1 MNINANLIKARDGA
15 APQHKIKGQNRFEA
29 TEGSDGAQ
37 HIKIVDHNGNP
48 ISSNNR
54 LPVDVSF
61 PGTQNVK
68 DDDVKAELEQIKNRL
83 NDKIEV
89 EQSEIAINNLPTDYP
104 DSQVKVELEL
114 IKAQQIAINNK
125 LDSIIENDAINTRVT
140 GSNVEKLAVGAVTKT
155 RMAMSVNG
163 IQVDG
168 TGTSTSK
175 LPADTVENVL
185 SVSGA
190 GEIVTLVLI
199 TDTVDYS
206 VGFSIKMD
214 GRDILPVMS
223 GAQGRYH
230 SLRYLDR
237 VDLTTVGSEFGLGRV
252 IKWTE
257 SARIVEFDLSKLGYF
272 QDSLDINLE
281 NKTTDTV
288 ALSAMTFYK
297 VIASPEINS
306 TSIKDV
312 STDFIRRNLARKY
325 GNKDDFT
332 VTKTTGKGDEGNY
345 YIYTVFYRVN
355 VHESEMKN
363 YVKTLF
369 N

>member
-140 GSNVEKLAVGAVTKT
+140 GSNVEQRYYGSLAKKKSANY
-155 RMAMSVNG
+155 NG
-163 IQVDG
+163 
-168 TGTSTSK
+168 
-175 LPADTVENVL
+175 
-185 SVSGA
+185 
-190 GEIVTLVLI
+190 
-199 TDTVDYS
+199 
-206 VGFSIKMD
+206 
-214 GRDILPVMS
+214 
-223 GAQGRYH
+223 
-230 SLRYLDR
+230 
-237 VDLTTVGSEFGLGRV
+237 
-252 IKWTE
+252 
-257 SARIVEFDLSKLGYF
+257 
-272 QDSLDINLE
+272 
-281 NKTTDTV
+281 
-288 ALSAMTFYK
+288 
-297 VIASPEINS
+297 
-306 TSIKDV
+306 
-312 STDFIRRNLARKY
+312 
-325 GNKDDFT
+325 
-332 VTKTTGKGDEGNY
+332 
-345 YIYTVFYRVN
+345 
-355 VHESEMKN
+355 
-363 YVKTLF
+363 
-369 N
+369 